1 MVGRRKYS
9 GTAMVEMQM
18 TPMIDMV
25 FLLLVFFMVTSKPI
39 KPEADISI
47 GLPGQVSQ
55 EEVLDIPDEQRV
67 VILESGQVVLNDQVL
82 AAPEDRGLI
91 ELVKVLKRFKLAAE
105 RNRSE
110 ALVTLAPEDEV
121 KHQRIVDVLNACA
134 IAEIKGVT
142 FAAGSGSDEYGG
154 EGL

>member
-1 MVGRRKYS
+1 MRRKKHKIS
-9 GTAMVEMQM
+9 GTVEMQM

-67 VILESGQVVLNDQVL
+67 VILESGQVVLNEQVL
-82 AAPEDRGLI
+82 ASPEDRTLSELI
-91 ELVKVLKRFKLAAE
+91 SVLKRLKSASE

-110 ALVTLAPEDEV
+110 ALVVLAPEDAV

-134 IAEIKGVT
+134 VARIKGVT
-142 FAAGSGSDEYGG
+142 FAASEAVG

>member
-1 MVGRRKYS
+1 
-9 GTAMVEMQM
+9 M

-55 EEVLDIPDEQRV
+55 EEVLDIPDEQRII
-67 VILESGQVVLNDQVL
+67 ILESGQVVLNEQIL
-82 AAPEDRGLI
+82 GAPQDKKLS
-91 ELVKVLKRFKLAAE
+91 ELVSVLKRFKLAAE
-105 RNRSE
+105 RSRSE
-110 ALVTLAPEDEV
+110 ALITLAPEDAV

-142 FAAGSGSDEYGG
+142 FAASGDAVEEGG
-154 EGL
+154 GGL